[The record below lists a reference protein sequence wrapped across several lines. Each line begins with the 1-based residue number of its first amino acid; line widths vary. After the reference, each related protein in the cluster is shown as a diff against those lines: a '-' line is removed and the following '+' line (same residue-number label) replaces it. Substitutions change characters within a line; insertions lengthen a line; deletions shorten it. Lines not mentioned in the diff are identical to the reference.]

1 MSEEDW
7 HFVVDVNLTQAYVG
21 CHVFGPHLLE
31 QRRGVVINVSGAAQI
46 RPTAMGAA
54 YGAAKA
60 GVGNFTTSLA
70 LEWAPY
76 NVRVN
81 AIAPGT
87 FPDPEQTDAA
97 TLAEREATQSKAL
110 PIKRLGRLR
119 ECGLL
124 AASDAA
130 ATSPARLADDGGGR
144 TLWCSSADSERKTHA
159 SNELMRLSVAHPLTN
174 HTLPVDDREALS
186 HKTGAFMPCHRDSSS
201 ALHGLLP
208 PGEHPTLA
216 LERDLELIQWLDY
229 LGYDEAWV
237 GEHHSGGWE
246 TIGSPEV
253 FLAVAAERTKH
264 IKLGSGVVSLPYHHP
279 YMVAERAVLLDH
291 LTRGRF
297 MLGIGPGALPFDA
310 KQLGIPMDRIR
321 PSMEKASAS
330 SSACLRK

>member
-1 MSEEDW
+1 MLAEFDLTGPKALVTGAGRGIGKGIALVLAEAGCDVAVTSSGQENADKVAAEIRAIGRKGFGYAADGTKVEPMQAVASRVLGDLGGLDILVNCIGDAIRGSVAPMPGFDGRVMSEEDW

-31 QRRGVVINVSGAAQI
+31 QRRGAVINVSGAAQM
-46 RPTAMGAA
+46 RPTEMGAA

-124 AASDAA
+124 TAYLASDAA
-130 ATSPARLADDGGGR
+130 AYITGQTLVIDGGR
-144 TLWCSSADSERKTHA
+144 TIA
-159 SNELMRLSVAHPLTN
+159 
-174 HTLPVDDREALS
+174 
-186 HKTGAFMPCHRDSSS
+186 
-201 ALHGLLP
+201 
-208 PGEHPTLA
+208 
-216 LERDLELIQWLDY
+216 
-229 LGYDEAWV
+229 
-237 GEHHSGGWE
+237 
-246 TIGSPEV
+246 
-253 FLAVAAERTKH
+253 
-264 IKLGSGVVSLPYHHP
+264 
-279 YMVAERAVLLDH
+279 
-291 LTRGRF
+291 
-297 MLGIGPGALPFDA
+297 
-310 KQLGIPMDRIR
+310 
-321 PSMEKASAS
+321 
-330 SSACLRK
+330 